1 MKRTEKYVERQ
12 MNLLKTEE
20 WRECNPQVEGA
31 DVLHP
36 STGRVRTEWLSDC
49 AEERV
54 LTSRLLDEVADED
67 NLVRACRRVIANS
80 GSPGIDGMTTGELSE
95 WFSHNWRNLKDEL
108 HQESYRPE
116 PVLLVEIP
124 KPNGGTRKLGIPT
137 VKDRLVQQAV
147 HQVLS
152 KRYERIFSD
161 NSYGFRPNR
170 NAHQALH
177 ISSNYVGAGYG
188 WIVDIDL
195 EKFFDTVNHQRLMW
209 LLSRRVGDKALLR
222 LIHKML
228 KSGILAGG
236 LVSQRTAGT
245 PQGGPL
251 SPLLSN
257 VVLDELDKELE
268 RRGHRFVR
276 YADDV
281 RIFVRSKESAQRVM
295 EKVSIFIEKRLRL
308 RVNRE
313 KSQVCRGVATNFL
326 GHSILQD
333 GTLIL
338 STTSEQ
344 RFKQALRQTTC
355 RSRGMSIEALLG
367 EVNLKLR
374 GWLNYFRFA
383 QMKSRL
389 EKLTSWIQHRIR
401 SFRLKQCKR
410 AIGIARF
417 LQKLGVP
424 KWRSWLMALSG
435 KGWWRL
441 SQTPQAHEA
450 MNTKWFEAIGLYN
463 LVTNYQR
470 LKFEETAVYVST
482 YGGVR
487 GR

>member
-1 MKRTEKYVERQ
+1 MKRTGKYVERQ
-12 MNLLKTEE
+12 MNLLDTEE
-20 WRECNPQVEGA
+20 WRECNPPVEGK
-31 DVLHP
+31 DVFHS
-36 STGRVRTEWLSDC
+36 STGKVRTEWLSDC

-54 LTSRLLDEVADED
+54 LTLRLLDEVVED
-67 NLVRACRRVIANS
+67 GNVEQACRRVIANG
-80 GSPGIDGMTTGELSE
+80 GSPGVDGMSTEDLSE
-95 WFSHNWRNLKDEL
+95 WFSRNWRNLRDEL
-108 HQESYRPE
+108 RQGKYEPQ
-116 PVLLVEIP
+116 PVLQVEIP
-124 KPNGGTRKLGIPT
+124 KANGGTRKLGIPT
-137 VKDRLVQQAV
+137 VKDRLVQQAI
-147 HQVLS
+147 HQVLC

-161 NSYGFRPNR
+161 HSYGFRPNR

-177 ISSNYVGAGYG
+177 RSSNYVSEGYG
-188 WIVDIDL
+188 WIGDIDL

-228 KSGILAGG
+228 KSGVLAGG
-236 LVSQRTAGT
+236 LASQRIAGT

-276 YADDV
+276 YADDI
-281 RIFVRSKESAQRVM
+281 RIYVRSKEAAQRVM
-295 EKVSIFIEKRLRL
+295 ESVSTFIEKRLRL
-308 RVNRE
+308 RVNRV

-326 GHSILQD
+326 GHSFLQD

-338 STTSEQ
+338 SNTSEQ
-344 RFKQALRQTTC
+344 RITEVLREMT
-355 RSRGMSIEALLG
+355 SRKRGISLEMLLE
-367 EVNLKLR
+367 EVNPKLR

-383 QMKSRL
+383 QMKSRV
-389 EKLTSWIQHRIR
+389 ERLTSWLQHRIR

-410 AIGIARF
+410 TIGIARF

-424 KWRSWLMALSG
+424 EWRSWVMALSG

-441 SQTPQAHEA
+441 SATPQAHEA
-450 MNTKWFEAIGLYN
+450 MNTKWFEAVGLYS
-463 LVTNYQR
+463 LSANYQR
-470 LKFEETAVYVST
+470 LKLEETAVYVSM